1 MKVPCE
7 VIQDLLPL
15 YADEA
20 CSEESGRM
28 VREHLQECGECGRM
42 LERLKSHEIEE
53 DLKSEKADVIEY
65 GEKRFRKRTATVG
78 STVSGVFMIPILAC
92 LIINLLSGSA
102 MGWFFIVLAAMAVA
116 ASLIIVPLTVP
127 RDKAFWTFCAF
138 TGSLILL
145 LAVTCL
151 VGRGNWFWVA
161 SSAVLFGLGVIFL
174 PFVIRAKPLQKW
186 VGGLNRAVV
195 VLAADGVLFLNMMN
209 TIRLHGRNGNGGFL
223 MLAGLAAGVA
233 LVVMYVMNNGRESK

>member
-1 MKVPCE
+1 MKVPCS

-28 VREHLQECGECGRM
+28 VREHLQECAECGRM

-53 DLKSEKADVIEY
+53 DLKTEKENVIEY
-65 GEKRFRKRTATVG
+65 GAKRFRKRTATVG
-78 STVSGVFMIPILAC
+78 STVSGLFMIPILAC
-92 LIINLLSGSA
+92 LII
-102 MGWFFIVLAAMAVA
+102 
-116 ASLIIVPLTVP
+116 VPLTVP
-127 RDKAFWTFCAF
+127 EDKAFWTLCAF

-151 VGRGNWFWVA
+151 VSRGDWFWVA
-161 SSAVLFGLGVIFL
+161 SSAVLFGLSVFFL
-174 PFVIRAKPLQKW
+174 PFAIRAKPLQKW
-186 VGGLNRAVV
+186 VGGLNRAAV

-233 LVVMYVMNNGRESK
+233 LVVMYVMKNGTEPK